1 MTINDAN
8 YNGKWAGYFKI
19 LKVYFS
25 DDEIKD
31 YYWERMSNTNE
42 EYLHNPESDF
52 IHKEEEELIQAAIKQ
67 LKEPYRKAYTLYS
80 QDGVAIEDIAEI
92 MKMKYEEIGR
102 LMAEAE
108 KTIILINIDSSSASF
123 SRSLYSTI
131 EPTTNHKGKANSSLM
146 SKILLALSNNI

>member
-25 DDEIKD
+25 NDEIKD
-31 YYWERMSNTNE
+31 YYGERMSNTNE

-80 QDGVAIEDIAEI
+80 QDGVAMEDIAEI
-92 MKMKYEEIGR
+92 MEMKYEEIGR
-102 LMAEAE
+102 VMAEAE
-108 KTIILINIDSSSASF
+108 KTI
-123 SRSLYSTI
+123 
-131 EPTTNHKGKANSSLM
+131 
-146 SKILLALSNNI
+146 LLFLKKNA